1 MAANAVDFA
10 GTLCGC
16 RYEKE
21 LETHFQEE
29 ELSAVLH

>member
-21 LETHFQEE
+21 LETHF
-29 ELSAVLH
+29 ELHPIC